1 MKKRVTVSEAVDML
15 EDIEHK
21 RLSESALRACLK
33 THGVKISSKDHKM
46 SVTALL
52 KARKSSKA
60 NSTGGTGSD
69 EIRAARLEKLRLE
82 CRRLEA
88 EIEKVEN
95 RQEQDRQRNL
105 GAWLDRIFSTARGR
119 IDAAEQHTIAKF
131 PQHRA
136 MITEFYNAVLKTIT
150 DTMDEN
156 EATWPERDF

>member
-15 EDIEHK
+15 EGIEHK
-21 RLSESALRACLK
+21 RLSESAIRACLK
-33 THGVKISSKDHKM
+33 THGVKIGKDHKL
-46 SVTALL
+46 SVTELL
-52 KARKSSKA
+52 KARKASKS
-60 NSTGGTGSD
+60 NSTGGAGSD
-69 EIRAARLEKLRLE
+69 EIRAARLEKIRLE

-105 GAWLDRIFSTARGR
+105 GAWLNRICSTARGR